1 MTGVICVSR
10 EKFVHHYLLV
20 DFPYMNVEYIGILQ
34 SISCFGNM
42 LRVAMDL
49 SIRKGVWTN

>member
-10 EKFVHHYLLV
+10 GKFVHHYLLV